1 MRSFLFCELDCP
13 PSLAS
18 YLKFVYYTKS
28 KLFWISRRFRSSMEH
43 KVVSDYTKVGSD
55 NISVKVYVR
64 VRPCADGSTPESDL
78 IEKDT
83 STSGKVTLKVKRT

>member
-1 MRSFLFCELDCP
+1 
-13 PSLAS
+13 
-18 YLKFVYYTKS
+18 
-28 KLFWISRRFRSSMEH
+28 MEH